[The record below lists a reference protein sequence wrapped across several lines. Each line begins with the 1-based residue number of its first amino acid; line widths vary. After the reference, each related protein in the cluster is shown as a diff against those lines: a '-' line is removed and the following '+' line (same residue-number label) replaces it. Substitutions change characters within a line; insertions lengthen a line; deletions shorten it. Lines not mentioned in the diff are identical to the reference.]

1 MPKVLNW
8 INDNSTFVN
17 ILFTILCGIVG
28 WLLYRRTYYREK
40 RSAALFGFFVRF
52 DMILEVL
59 QTQINKCS
67 EENSNPF
74 ALLYT
79 ARSRGLNC
87 LSLPGGTPDETFK
100 LFSPIAKELKSLLL
114 ETENNVFPKSC
125 KKEEW
130 YKSQITILQ
139 FALMI
144 TDRLNFEANNSDD
157 IETEANNRLT
167 ELKKAVTTL
176 RDILNQVKY

>member
-125 KKEEW
+125 
-130 YKSQITILQ
+130 
-139 FALMI
+139 
-144 TDRLNFEANNSDD
+144 DD
-157 IETEANNRLT
+157 IFLIDISILSVDAKNCNVPVSLFPITS
-167 ELKKAVTTL
+167 KK
-176 RDILNQVKY
+176 I